1 MGGLQPATVDL
12 VMMSPAKAILK
23 TLRPKQW
30 VKNAF
35 VLAALVFSQ
44 HLFDSDFAL
53 RTMIAVLAFC
63 ALSGAVYAFNDVRD
77 VELDRLHPIK
87 RNRPIAAG
95 HLSERGALWT
105 SLVLTLGAMTASAL
119 LSWKLAVVGASYLT
133 INLSYSLWLK
143 RVAYLDVGLI
153 TAGFILR
160 VLAGGYAIDVPISEW
175 LLLCTA
181 LLASMLGFGKRAHE
195 LTLAKRSDRD
205 PATTR
210 SSLGGYHGPSL
221 AWLMMITLISAC
233 VVYALYTRDLRTVTA
248 FHTDKLVWTTP
259 FCVVGIARFLQL
271 ALVSPTDDSP
281 TDAMLRDVP
290 FLANLMLWGVTI
302 VLLIYGSR

>member
-1 MGGLQPATVDL
+1 MTTAT
-12 VMMSPAKAILK
+12 AILK

-30 VKNAF
+30 VKNSF
-35 VLAALVFSQ
+35 VVAALVFSQ
-44 HLFDSDFAL
+44 HLFDPAYAL
-53 RTMIAVLAFC
+53 RTLVAVIAFC

-77 VELDRLHPIK
+77 VDEDRKHPVK
-87 RNRPIAAG
+87 RYRPIAAG
-95 HLSERGALWT
+95 HLSERAALWT
-105 SLVLTLGAMTASAL
+105 SALLTISALTACVL
-119 LSWKLAVVGASYLT
+119 LSWRLALVCAGYLC

-160 VLAGGYAIDVPISEW
+160 VLAGGFAIAVPISFW
-175 LLLCTA
+175 LILCTA

-195 LTLAKRSDRD
+195 LALAKRNDRD

-221 AWLMMITLISAC
+221 AWLMMVLAISAC
-233 VVYALYTRDLRTVTA
+233 VVYALYTRDSRTVEA
-248 FHTDKLVWTTP
+248 FHTERLVWTTP

-271 ALVSPTDDSP
+271 ALMSPSDDSP
-281 TDAMLRDVP
+281 TDAMLHDLP
-290 FLANLMLWGVTI
+290 FLGNIALWGVT
-302 VLLIYGSR
+302 VLLIIYGAQ